1 MTDETD
7 SQKGTTMGEQTV
19 AIQTAGLTKRY
30 GRKAA
35 LQELSLA
42 VPKGSVFALIGRN
55 GAGKTTLI
63 RTLLGLAATDGGTAT
78 VLGLNPA
85 KQGVEIRR
93 KVGFVPDEH
102 RFPRWMSIAELTGF
116 TGAFFPTWNAVLCAD
131 LLARFKLDPKQKV
144 KALSR
149 GMLAQTALC
158 LSLAHEPEML
168 ILDEPTSGLDAV
180 VRREFLEQVLGAAA
194 DEGRTILISSHMLDE
209 LDRVAD
215 HVGYLEEGTLRLAET
230 AESLKE
236 RVREYRLTFADEAP
250 KELADPAWLSVRQV
264 TPHEW
269 TLTVENDSE
278 DTQPGL
284 QRCFPG
290 ASISSRELTLEEIFV
305 ALAQA
310 PGQSGPGLE

>member
-1 MTDETD
+1 MTDETN

-35 LQELSLA
+35 LQDLSLA

-63 RTLLGLAATDGGTAT
+63 RTLLGLTAADGGTAT

-85 KQGVEIRR
+85 KQAVEIRR

-102 RFPRWMSIAELTGF
+102 RFPRWMSIGELTGF
-116 TGAFFPTWNAVLCAD
+116 TSAFFPTWNAELCAE

-158 LSLAHEPEML
+158 LALAHEPEML

-236 RVREYRLTFADEAP
+236 RVREYRLTFANEAP
-250 KELADPAWLSVRQV
+250 KELADPAWLSVSQV

-284 QRCFPG
+284 QRRFPG

-310 PGQSGPGLE
+310 PRQSGPGLE